1 MFLNKDSEHKIIKQ
15 NSSRE
20 EGGKYFIVILFLMVF
35 IASSNKGDIVST
47 NYLLLFPV
55 SNEQRV
61 LVLCINTS
69 RDLYRLSRRSG
80 WRTATLLLTW
90 QGCSYFFLSFAGAP
104 NTRPQHQTFLLWFF
118 FFSPWC
124 FSHVQAVS
132 CIRAQS
138 WGSAELFQTSSSSLA
153 NLSSPVTNYGVEIH
167 LWQWVAK
174 VQM

>member
-80 WRTATLLLTW
+80 WRTATLLLT
-90 QGCSYFFLSFAGAP
+90 
-104 NTRPQHQTFLLWFF
+104 
-118 FFSPWC
+118 
-124 FSHVQAVS
+124 
-132 CIRAQS
+132 
-138 WGSAELFQTSSSSLA
+138 
-153 NLSSPVTNYGVEIH
+153 
-167 LWQWVAK
+167 
-174 VQM
+174 